1 MSRIALFEKSYI
13 FIVAAT
19 EKEKS
24 IEALI
29 FELPQYKR
37 GIIVADTEV
46 VHNPG
51 DFLLMN
57 SFRYQDDV
65 TMTLKSDWSNL
76 KILMSVW
83 ARKLTL
89 SCVLFAMYQQCYG
102 DIEGDVTQMSL
113 QCQNFHWIIIA
124 QLSLSVFL
132 TKDLFF

>member
-65 TMTLKSDWSNL
+65 TMALKSDWSNL
-76 KILMSVW
+76 KILMSV
-83 ARKLTL
+83 
-89 SCVLFAMYQQCYG
+89 
-102 DIEGDVTQMSL
+102 
-113 QCQNFHWIIIA
+113 
-124 QLSLSVFL
+124 
-132 TKDLFF
+132 